1 NYPTNG
7 NSLHEIRVCKSTD
20 GGKTWE
26 TMKPVASHTAHMTGY
41 NQNEI
46 RGLWSQFLFETSK
59 GDIQC
64 YYDDENV
71 CWEAGYKGHQWW
83 MMKTLDK
90 EKREWSE
97 PVCVSRT
104 YGNLLARD
112 GMGAV
117 AETSDGTLVAVFESV
132 NTNAPHKGCIRIVT
146 SSDYG
151 KTWNYC
157 NDKKQDTRKIVYAPK
172 DKNYSALQ
180 PWIAVLPGD
189 VLMCVFITDEENQTA
204 DDVSSGNLNM
214 ISKYVL
220 SYDKG
225 KTWEG
230 PYTIDPDPPVK
241 APTVTLLKYGRNK
254 GMLIYQAR
262 YSGQTVRRFGEI
274 KEQE

>member
-1 NYPTNG
+1 MNKNSLPIKIAALAAAVIMLFTGCAKEDNGMQRETTGSSEEFYVTETAPKTTAEKDPPTDPVKYTVEFGEKFLCSGGRGLFEKTDGTLLSTRVERSDAEGIKKIYCVECRNPNAKGTDIGLIATEDVSADFGDCGMLAASDGTVYCSFRVNKYNYPTNG

-26 TMKPVASHTAHMTGY
+26 AMKPVASHTAHMTGY

-64 YYDDENV
+64 YYDDENI

-104 YGNLLARD
+104 YGNLLVRD

-117 AETSDGTLVAVFESV
+117 AETSDG
-132 NTNAPHKGCIRIVT
+132 
-146 SSDYG
+146 
-151 KTWNYC
+151 
-157 NDKKQDTRKIVYAPK
+157 
-172 DKNYSALQ
+172 
-180 PWIAVLPGD
+180 
-189 VLMCVFITDEENQTA
+189 
-204 DDVSSGNLNM
+204 
-214 ISKYVL
+214 
-220 SYDKG
+220 
-225 KTWEG
+225 
-230 PYTIDPDPPVK
+230 
-241 APTVTLLKYGRNK
+241 
-254 GMLIYQAR
+254 
-262 YSGQTVRRFGEI
+262 
-274 KEQE
+274 